1 MFVSFSHFLT
11 TSFIAIIVI
20 IFFLA
25 TGLYIFKSTVTR
37 ELHDIEKSYTRYVEN
52 NLFDEALYNS
62 ASKEDITLKSFD
74 GLNLTSTLIMNENPT
89 NKFIVLVHGV
99 SICYVGSLK
108 YFDIFYKNGF
118 NVLIVNQRRHG
129 KSEGKYSTY
138 GFYEKYDVNM
148 WIEYLKSRFGND
160 IILGLHG
167 ESMGAG
173 TVMETIPL
181 NDSIKFVIEDCGYSN
196 FHELIGFQITHAYKN
211 RLVRK
216 ILRPSL
222 IFANFF
228 MKTKAKFSMKK
239 IVPIDIVASTSLPMM
254 FIHGKEDY
262 FVPWYMAVDLYKAKT
277 KGYKELYLVEGAKH
291 AEALEVN
298 KILYE
303 KKIMTFIEKALSL
316 YK

>member
-1 MFVSFSHFLT
+1 MTYLIILII
-11 TSFIAIIVI
+11 IAILVIV
-20 IFFLA
+20 FFLA

-108 YFDIFYKNGF
+108 YFDIFYRNGF

-222 IFANFF
+222 IFSNFF

-239 IVPIDIVASTSLPMM
+239 IVPIDIVSSTSLPMM
-254 FIHGKEDY
+254 FVHGKEDY

>member
-1 MFVSFSHFLT
+1 MII
-11 TSFIAIIVI
+11 IAIIVI
-20 IFFLA
+20 VFFLA

-239 IVPIDIVASTSLPMM
+239 IVPIDIVSSTSLPMM
-254 FIHGKEDY
+254 FVHGKEDY

>member
-1 MFVSFSHFLT
+1 MTYLIILII
-11 TSFIAIIVI
+11 IAIIVI

-216 ILRPSL
+216 ILSPSL

-239 IVPIDIVASTSLPMM
+239 IVPIDIVSSTSLPMM

-262 FVPWYMAVDLYKAKT
+262 FVPWYMALDLYKAKT

>member
-1 MFVSFSHFLT
+1 MTYIIILII
-11 TSFIAIIVI
+11 IAILVIV
-20 IFFLA
+20 FFLA

-37 ELHDIEKSYTRYVEN
+37 ELHDIEKSYSRYVEN

-216 ILRPSL
+216 ILSPSL

-239 IVPIDIVASTSLPMM
+239 IVPIDIVSSTSLPMM

-262 FVPWYMAVDLYKAKT
+262 FVPWYMSVDLYNAKT
-277 KGYKELYLVEGAKH
+277 KGYKKLYLVEGAKH

>member
-1 MFVSFSHFLT
+1 MII
-11 TSFIAIIVI
+11 IAIIVI

-239 IVPIDIVASTSLPMM
+239 IVPIDIVSSTSLPMM

>member
-1 MFVSFSHFLT
+1 MTYLIILII
-11 TSFIAIIVI
+11 IAILVIV
-20 IFFLA
+20 FFLA

-108 YFDIFYKNGF
+108 YFDIFYRNGF

-167 ESMGAG
+167 ESMGSG

-239 IVPIDIVASTSLPMM
+239 IVPIDIVSSTSLPMM

>member
-1 MFVSFSHFLT
+1 MTYIIILII
-11 TSFIAIIVI
+11 IAIIVI
-20 IFFLA
+20 VFFLA

-52 NLFDEALYNS
+52 NLFNEALYNS

-239 IVPIDIVASTSLPMM
+239 IVPIDIVSSTSLPMM

>member
-1 MFVSFSHFLT
+1 MTYIIILII
-11 TSFIAIIVI
+11 IAILVI
-20 IFFLA
+20 AFFLA
-25 TGLYIFKSTVTR
+25 TGLYIFRSTVTR

-108 YFDIFYKNGF
+108 YFDIFYRNGF

-181 NDSIKFVIEDCGYSN
+181 NDSIKFVIEDCGYSK
-196 FHELIGFQITHAYKN
+196 FHELIGFQITHEYKN

-222 IFANFF
+222 LFANFF

-254 FIHGKEDY
+254 FVHGKEDY

>member
-1 MFVSFSHFLT
+1 MII
-11 TSFIAIIVI
+11 IAIIVI
-20 IFFLA
+20 VFFLA

-108 YFDIFYKNGF
+108 YFDIFYRNGF

>member
-1 MFVSFSHFLT
+1 MTYIIILII
-11 TSFIAIIVI
+11 IAILVI
-20 IFFLA
+20 AFFIA
-25 TGLYIFKSTVTR
+25 TGLYIFRSTVTR

-108 YFDIFYKNGF
+108 YFDIFYRNGF

-196 FHELIGFQITHAYKN
+196 FHELIGFQITHEYKN
-211 RLVRK
+211 RLIRK

-222 IFANFF
+222 LFANFF

-254 FIHGKEDY
+254 FVHGKEDY

>member
-1 MFVSFSHFLT
+1 MTYLIILII
-11 TSFIAIIVI
+11 IAILVIV
-20 IFFLA
+20 FFLA

-108 YFDIFYKNGF
+108 YFDIFYRNGF

-262 FVPWYMAVDLYKAKT
+262 FVPWYMAVDLYKAKA

>member
-1 MFVSFSHFLT
+1 MTYIIILII
-11 TSFIAIIVI
+11 IAIIVI
-20 IFFLA
+20 VFFLA

-118 NVLIVNQRRHG
+118 NILIVNQRRHG

-239 IVPIDIVASTSLPMM
+239 IVPIDIVSSTSLPMM

>member
-1 MFVSFSHFLT
+1 MTYLIILII
-11 TSFIAIIVI
+11 IAIIVI
-20 IFFLA
+20 VFFLA

-37 ELHDIEKSYTRYVEN
+37 ELHDIDKSYTRYVEN

-239 IVPIDIVASTSLPMM
+239 IVPIDIVSSTSLPMM

>member
-1 MFVSFSHFLT
+1 MTYLIILII
-11 TSFIAIIVI
+11 IAMLVIV
-20 IFFLA
+20 FFLA

-108 YFDIFYKNGF
+108 YFDIFYRNGF

>member
-1 MFVSFSHFLT
+1 MTYLIILII
-11 TSFIAIIVI
+11 IAIIVI

-118 NVLIVNQRRHG
+118 NILIVNQRRHG

>member
-1 MFVSFSHFLT
+1 MTYLIILII
-11 TSFIAIIVI
+11 IAILVIV
-20 IFFLA
+20 FFLA

-239 IVPIDIVASTSLPMM
+239 IVPIDIVSSTSLPMM

-298 KILYE
+298 QILYE

>member
-1 MFVSFSHFLT
+1 MTYLIILII
-11 TSFIAIIVI
+11 IAILVIV
-20 IFFLA
+20 FFLA
-25 TGLYIFKSTVTR
+25 TGLYIFRSTVTR

-89 NKFIVLVHGV
+89 KKFIVLVHGV

-118 NVLIVNQRRHG
+118 NILIVNQRRHG

-239 IVPIDIVASTSLPMM
+239 IVPIDIVSSTSLPMM

>member
-1 MFVSFSHFLT
+1 MTYIIILII
-11 TSFIAIIVI
+11 IAILVI
-20 IFFLA
+20 AFFLA
-25 TGLYIFKSTVTR
+25 TGLYIFRSTVTR
-37 ELHDIEKSYTRYVEN
+37 ELHDIEKSYNRYVEN

-196 FHELIGFQITHAYKN
+196 FHELIGFQITHEYKN

-222 IFANFF
+222 LFANFF

-254 FIHGKEDY
+254 FVHGKEDY

>member
-1 MFVSFSHFLT
+1 MTYLIILII
-11 TSFIAIIVI
+11 IAILVI

-216 ILRPSL
+216 ILSPSL

-239 IVPIDIVASTSLPMM
+239 IVPIDIVSSTSLPMM

>member
-1 MFVSFSHFLT
+1 MTYLIILII
-11 TSFIAIIVI
+11 IAILFIV
-20 IFFLA
+20 FFLA
-25 TGLYIFKSTVTR
+25 TGIYIFKSTATR
-37 ELHDIEKSYTRYVEN
+37 KLHDIEKSYTRYVEN

-196 FHELIGFQITHAYKN
+196 FYELMGFQITHEYKN
-211 RLVRK
+211 RIVRK

-239 IVPIDIVASTSLPMM
+239 IVPIDIVSSTSLPMM

-262 FVPWYMAVDLYKAKT
+262 FVPWYMSVDLYNAKT

>member
-1 MFVSFSHFLT
+1 MTYLIILII
-11 TSFIAIIVI
+11 IAIIVI

-37 ELHDIEKSYTRYVEN
+37 ELHDIEKSYSRYVEN

>member
-1 MFVSFSHFLT
+1 MTYLIILII
-11 TSFIAIIVI
+11 IAVIVI
-20 IFFLA
+20 VFFLA

-239 IVPIDIVASTSLPMM
+239 IVPIDIVSSTSLPMM

-291 AEALEVN
+291 AESLEVN

>member
-1 MFVSFSHFLT
+1 MTYLIILII
-11 TSFIAIIVI
+11 IAIIVI

-37 ELHDIEKSYTRYVEN
+37 ELHDIEKSYSRYVEN

-118 NVLIVNQRRHG
+118 NLLIVNQRRHG

-239 IVPIDIVASTSLPMM
+239 IVPIDIVSSTSLPMM

>member
-1 MFVSFSHFLT
+1 MTYLIILII
-11 TSFIAIIVI
+11 IAILVIV
-20 IFFLA
+20 FFLA

-37 ELHDIEKSYTRYVEN
+37 ELHDIEKSYSRYVEN

-108 YFDIFYKNGF
+108 YFDIFYRNGF

>member
-1 MFVSFSHFLT
+1 MTYLIILII
-11 TSFIAIIVI
+11 IAILVIV
-20 IFFLA
+20 FFLA

-108 YFDIFYKNGF
+108 YFDIFYRNGF

-173 TVMETIPL
+173 TVMETISL

>member
-1 MFVSFSHFLT
+1 MTYLIILII
-11 TSFIAIIVI
+11 IAILVIV
-20 IFFLA
+20 FFLA
-25 TGLYIFKSTVTR
+25 TGLYIFRSTVTR

-62 ASKEDITLKSFD
+62 VSKEDITLKSFD
-74 GLNLTSTLIMNENPT
+74 DLNLTSTLIMNENPT

-254 FIHGKEDY
+254 FVHGKEDY

>member
-1 MFVSFSHFLT
+1 MTYLIILII
-11 TSFIAIIVI
+11 IAVIVI
-20 IFFLA
+20 VFFLA

-222 IFANFF
+222 IFADFF

-239 IVPIDIVASTSLPMM
+239 IVPIDIVSSTSLPMM

>member
-1 MFVSFSHFLT
+1 M
-11 TSFIAIIVI
+11 
-20 IFFLA
+20 
-25 TGLYIFKSTVTR
+25 
-37 ELHDIEKSYTRYVEN
+37 EN

-216 ILRPSL
+216 ILSPSL

-239 IVPIDIVASTSLPMM
+239 IVPIDIVSSTSLPMM

>member
-1 MFVSFSHFLT
+1 MTYIIILIIMAILV
-11 TSFIAIIVI
+11 IA
-20 IFFLA
+20 FFLA
-25 TGLYIFKSTVTR
+25 TGLYIFRSTVTR
-37 ELHDIEKSYTRYVEN
+37 ELHDIEKSYNRYVEN

-196 FHELIGFQITHAYKN
+196 FHELIGFQITHEYKN

-254 FIHGKEDY
+254 FVHGKEDY

>member
-1 MFVSFSHFLT
+1 MTYLIILII
-11 TSFIAIIVI
+11 IAIIVI
-20 IFFLA
+20 VFFLA

-37 ELHDIEKSYTRYVEN
+37 ELHDIEKSYSRYVEN

-239 IVPIDIVASTSLPMM
+239 IVPIDIVSSTSLPMM

>member
-1 MFVSFSHFLT
+1 MTYIIILII
-11 TSFIAIIVI
+11 IAILVI
-20 IFFLA
+20 AFFLA
-25 TGLYIFKSTVTR
+25 TGLYIFRSTVTR
-37 ELHDIEKSYTRYVEN
+37 ELHDIEKSYNRYVEN

>member
-1 MFVSFSHFLT
+1 MTYLIILII
-11 TSFIAIIVI
+11 IAILVIV
-20 IFFLA
+20 FFLA

-89 NKFIVLVHGV
+89 NKFIILVHGV

-222 IFANFF
+222 IFANLF

-262 FVPWYMAVDLYKAKT
+262 FVPWYMSVDLYNAKT
-277 KGYKELYLVEGAKH
+277 KGYKKLYLVEGAKH

>member
-1 MFVSFSHFLT
+1 MTYIIILII
-11 TSFIAIIVI
+11 IAILIIV
-20 IFFLA
+20 FFLA

-37 ELHDIEKSYTRYVEN
+37 KLHDIEKSYTRYVEN

-89 NKFIVLVHGV
+89 NKFIILVHGV

-196 FHELIGFQITHAYKN
+196 FHELIGFQITY
-211 RLVRK
+211 
-216 ILRPSL
+216 
-222 IFANFF
+222 ANLF

-239 IVPIDIVASTSLPMM
+239 IVPIDIVSSTSLPMM

-262 FVPWYMAVDLYKAKT
+262 FVPWYMSLDLYNAKT
-277 KGYKELYLVEGAKH
+277 KGYKKLYLVEGAKH

>member
-1 MFVSFSHFLT
+1 MTYLIILII
-11 TSFIAIIVI
+11 IAILVIV
-20 IFFLA
+20 FFLA

-37 ELHDIEKSYTRYVEN
+37 KLHDIEKSYTRYVEN

-239 IVPIDIVASTSLPMM
+239 IVPIDIVSSTSLPMM

>member
-1 MFVSFSHFLT
+1 MTYLIILII
-11 TSFIAIIVI
+11 IAILVI

-37 ELHDIEKSYTRYVEN
+37 ELHNIEKSYTRYVEN

-89 NKFIVLVHGV
+89 KKFIVLVHGV

-173 TVMETIPL
+173 TVMETIPI
-181 NDSIKFVIEDCGYSN
+181 NNSIKFVIEDCGYSN

-211 RLVRK
+211 KLVRK

-262 FVPWYMAVDLYKAKT
+262 FVPWYMSVDLYKAKT

>member
-1 MFVSFSHFLT
+1 MTYLIILII
-11 TSFIAIIVI
+11 IAILVIV
-20 IFFLA
+20 FFLA

-108 YFDIFYKNGF
+108 YFDIFYRNGF

-196 FHELIGFQITHAYKN
+196 FHELIGFQITNAYKN

-239 IVPIDIVASTSLPMM
+239 IVPIDIVSSTSLPMM

-298 KILYE
+298 KILYK

>member
-1 MFVSFSHFLT
+1 MTYLIILII
-11 TSFIAIIVI
+11 IAIIVI
-20 IFFLA
+20 VFFLA

-108 YFDIFYKNGF
+108 YFDIFYRNGF
-118 NVLIVNQRRHG
+118 NILIVNQRRHG

-196 FHELIGFQITHAYKN
+196 FHKLIGFQITHAYKN

-239 IVPIDIVASTSLPMM
+239 IVPIDIVSSTSLPMM

>member
-1 MFVSFSHFLT
+1 MTYIIILII
-11 TSFIAIIVI
+11 IAILVI
-20 IFFLA
+20 AFFLA
-25 TGLYIFKSTVTR
+25 TGLYIFRSTVTR
-37 ELHDIEKSYTRYVEN
+37 ELHDIEKSYNRYVEN

-74 GLNLTSTLIMNENPT
+74 DLNLTSTLIMNENPT

-108 YFDIFYKNGF
+108 YFDIFYRNGF

-173 TVMETIPL
+173 TVIETIPL

-196 FHELIGFQITHAYKN
+196 FHELIGFQITNEYKN

-254 FIHGKEDY
+254 FVHGKEDY

-298 KILYE
+298 KVLYE

>member
-1 MFVSFSHFLT
+1 MTYLIILII
-11 TSFIAIIVI
+11 IAIIVI
-20 IFFLA
+20 VFFLA

-37 ELHDIEKSYTRYVEN
+37 ELHDIEKSYTRYIEN

-89 NKFIVLVHGV
+89 NKFIILVHGV

-211 RLVRK
+211 RFVRK